1 MNNTANPEN
10 YMKTAIKLARKARGR
25 TSPNPMVG
33 ALVVKNGKIVGRGF
47 HPEAGKP
54 HAEVYALREAGDQAR
69 QATMY
74 VTLEPCNHQGRT
86 PPCTEAIIDAGI
98 SRVVI
103 GMEDP
108 NPRVAGKGIA
118 RLKKAGIETISGILE
133 DSCRR
138 LNEAYIKYI
147 TTGTPFVTL
156 KIAASM
162 DGRIATHTG
171 HSHWISNEKSR
182 RYVHQLRDENDA
194 ILIGIGT
201 LLQDNP
207 RLTTRLPQKKG
218 RNPYR
223 IIVDSRLRTPLHAN
237 IFGEDAREKL
247 ILATNCKKHAEL
259 KLYQDRVYH
268 LLQVPADEL
277 GQLDLKILMEKLAG
291 LEIMSVLIEGG
302 SEISG
307 SAVDAGIVDKICF
320 FYAPLLI
327 GGRGSTGM
335 MGGRG
340 IEFIPEA
347 WRIKDLKIKRFG
359 TDICVEGYLQSPPL
373 TPNE

>member
-1 MNNTANPEN
+1 MTTLPKDTN
-10 YMKTAIKLARKARGR
+10 YLKQALKLAAKARGR

-33 ALVVKNGKIVGRGF
+33 ALVVKNDKIVGKGF
-47 HPEAGKP
+47 HPAAGKP
-54 HAEVYALREAGDQAR
+54 HAEIYALREAGKQAR

-86 PPCTEAIIDAGI
+86 PPCTEAIIEAGI

-108 NPRVAGKGIA
+108 NPKVAGKGMA
-118 RLKKAGIETISGILE
+118 RLRKAGIETLTGSLE
-133 DSCRR
+133 NECRR

-147 TTGTPFVTL
+147 TTKTPFVTL

-162 DGRIATHTG
+162 DGRIATHAG

-182 RYVHQLRDENDA
+182 RYVHRLRDKTDA

-207 RLTTRLPQKKG
+207 KLTTRLPRKKG
-218 RNPYR
+218 HNPYR
-223 IIVDSRLRTPLHAN
+223 IIVDSWLRTPLYAN
-237 IFGEDAREKL
+237 IFGEDAKEKL
-247 ILATNCKKHAEL
+247 ILATSCKDHEEL
-259 KLYQDRVYH
+259 KLYRERALH
-268 LLQVPADEL
+268 ILQIPINEL
-277 GQLDLKILMEKLAG
+277 GQLDLKILMKKLAQ

-307 SAVDAGIVDKICF
+307 SSVDAGIVDKICF

-327 GGRGSTGM
+327 GGRGSIGM
-335 MGGRG
+335 MGGKG
-340 IEFIPEA
+340 IDFIPEA
-347 WRIKDLKIKRFG
+347 PKVKDLKIKHFG
-359 TDICVEGYLQSPPL
+359 TDICIEGYLQSPLSP
-373 TPNE
+373 PHE

>member
-1 MNNTANPEN
+1 
-10 YMKTAIKLARKARGR
+10 MKEALKLARKARGR

-33 ALVVKNGKIVGRGF
+33 ALVVKGDKIVGKGF
-47 HPEAGKP
+47 HPAAGKP
-54 HAEVYALREAGDQAR
+54 HAEIYALREAGEQAR

-74 VTLEPCNHQGRT
+74 LTLEPCNHHGRT
-86 PPCTEAIIDAGI
+86 PPCTEAIIAAGI
-98 SRVVI
+98 NKVFV

-108 NPRVAGKGIA
+108 NPKVAGKGIA
-118 RLKKAGIETISGILE
+118 RLREAGIDTVSGILE
-133 DSCRR
+133 DKCLQ

-147 TTGTPFVTL
+147 TTNTPFVTL

-171 HSHWISNEKSR
+171 HSHWITNEESR
-182 RYVHQLRDENDA
+182 RYVHQLRDETDA

-207 RLTTRLPQKKG
+207 KLTTRLPQKKG

-223 IIVDSRLRTPLHAN
+223 IIVDSRLRTPQYAN

-247 ILATNCKKHAEL
+247 ILATSCENHSEL
-259 KLYQDRVYH
+259 KVYRDRVYR
-268 LLQVPADEL
+268 LLQIPANDL
-277 GQLDLKILMEKLAG
+277 GQLDLNILMKKLAK
-291 LEIMSVLIEGG
+291 LEIMSLLIEGG

-307 SAVDAGIVDKICF
+307 SSIDAGIVDKICF
-320 FYAPLLI
+320 FFAPLLI

-340 IEFIPEA
+340 IDFIPEA
-347 WRIKDLKIKRFG
+347 KRVKNLKIKRFG
-359 TDICVEGYLQSPPL
+359 TDFCIEGYLQSPPL
-373 TPNE
+373 IPNE

>member
-1 MNNTANPEN
+1 
-10 YMKTAIKLARKARGR
+10 
-25 TSPNPMVG
+25 
-33 ALVVKNGKIVGRGF
+33 LVVKEDEIVGKGF
-47 HPEAGKP
+47 HPAAGKP
-54 HAEVYALREAGDQAR
+54 HAEIYALREAGDQAR

-86 PPCTEAIIDAGI
+86 PPCTEAIIAAGI

-108 NPRVAGKGIA
+108 NPKVAGQGIA
-118 RLKKAGIETISGILE
+118 RLLKSGIDTISGILE
-133 DSCRR
+133 DECHR

-147 TTGTPFVTL
+147 TSNTPFVTL

-162 DGRIATHTG
+162 DGRIATHAG
-171 HSHWISNEKSR
+171 HSHWITNEKSR
-182 RYVHQLRDENDA
+182 SYVHRLRDETDA

-207 RLTTRLPQKKG
+207 KLTTRLPQKKG

-223 IIVDSRLRTPLHAN
+223 IIVDSRLRTPLHAK
-237 IFGEDAREKL
+237 IFGKDAKEKL
-247 ILATNCKKHAEL
+247 ILATSCKNHDEL
-259 KLYQDRVYH
+259 KLYQDRVQR
-268 LLQVPADEL
+268 LLQIPANEL
-277 GQLDLKILMEKLAG
+277 GQLDLKILMNKLAR

-307 SAVDAGIVDKICF
+307 SSVDAGIVDKICF
-320 FYAPLLI
+320 FFAPLLI

-340 IEFIPEA
+340 IDFIPKA
-347 WRIKDLKIKRFG
+347 QKVKDLKIKRFG
-359 TDICVEGYLQSPPL
+359 TDICIEGYLQ
-373 TPNE
+373 TPSSLSHE

>member
-1 MNNTANPEN
+1 
-10 YMKTAIKLARKARGR
+10 MKTLSTDEKYLQQALKLAARGRGR

-33 ALVVKNGKIVGRGF
+33 ALVVKNDTIVGKGF
-47 HPEAGKP
+47 HPAAGKP
-54 HAEVYALREAGDQAR
+54 HAEVYALREAGEMAR

-86 PPCTEAIIDAGI
+86 PPCTEAIIAAGI
-98 SRVVI
+98 NRVVI

-108 NPRVAGKGIA
+108 NPKVAGSGIT
-118 RLKKAGIETISGILE
+118 RLRGAGIETVSGILE
-133 DSCRR
+133 DKCRR

-147 TTGTPFVTL
+147 TTRTPFVTL

-171 HSHWISNEKSR
+171 HSHWITSEQSR
-182 RYVHQLRDENDA
+182 RYVHRLRDETDA

-207 RLTTRLPQKKG
+207 RLTTRLPGKKG

-223 IIVDSRLRTPLHAN
+223 IIVDSHLRTPLHAD
-237 IFGEDAREKL
+237 IFGTDSREKL
-247 ILATNCKKHAEL
+247 ILATSCTKHDQL
-259 KLYQDRVYH
+259 KLYRDRTYRI
-268 LLQVPADEL
+268 LQIPADDL
-277 GQLDLKILMEKLAG
+277 GQLDLKFLMKELAE
-291 LEIMSVLIEGG
+291 LEIMSLIIEGG
-302 SEISG
+302 SEING

-327 GGRGSTGM
+327 GGRGSIGM
-335 MGGRG
+335 IGGRG
-340 IEFIPEA
+340 IDFIPDA
-347 WRIKDLKIKRFG
+347 QRIKEVKIRRFG
-359 TDICVEGYLQSPPL
+359 PDLCVEGYLQPAAPL
-373 TPNE
+373 PHD

>member
-1 MNNTANPEN
+1 
-10 YMKTAIKLARKARGR
+10 MKTLSTDEKYLQQALKLAAKGRGR

-33 ALVVKNGKIVGRGF
+33 ALVVKNGTIVGKGF
-47 HPEAGKP
+47 HPAAGKP
-54 HAEVYALREAGDQAR
+54 HAEVYALREAGEMAR

-86 PPCTEAIIDAGI
+86 PPCTEAIIAAGI
-98 SRVVI
+98 SRVVV

-108 NPRVAGKGIA
+108 NPKVAGNGMT
-118 RLKKAGIETISGILE
+118 RLRAAGIEIISGILE
-133 DSCRR
+133 DKCRR

-147 TTGTPFVTL
+147 TTNTPFVTL

-171 HSHWISNEKSR
+171 HSHWITGEQSR
-182 RYVHQLRDENDA
+182 RYVHRLRDETDA

-207 RLTTRLPQKKG
+207 RLTTRLPGKKG
-218 RNPYR
+218 LNPYR
-223 IIVDSRLRTPLHAN
+223 IIVDSRLRTPLHAD
-237 IFGEDAREKL
+237 IFGTDAREKL
-247 ILATNCKKHAEL
+247 ILVTSFAKRDEL
-259 KLYQDRVYH
+259 ELYRERTCH
-268 LLQVPADEL
+268 ILQIPADDL
-277 GQLDLKILMEKLAG
+277 GQLDLKFLMKELAE
-291 LEIMSVLIEGG
+291 LEIMSLIIEGG
-302 SEISG
+302 AEING

-327 GGRGSTGM
+327 GGRGSIGM

-340 IEFIPEA
+340 IDFIPDA
-347 WRIKDLKIKRFG
+347 QRIKEVKIRRFG
-359 TDICVEGYLQSPPL
+359 PDICVEGYLQPAAPL
-373 TPNE
+373 PHD

>member
-1 MNNTANPEN
+1 MKHLSADEN
-10 YMKTAIKLARKARGR
+10 YLKLALKLARKGRGR

-33 ALVVKNGKIVGRGF
+33 ALVVKEDKIVGKGF
-47 HPEAGKP
+47 HPAAGKP
-54 HAEVYALREAGDQAR
+54 HAEIFALREAGEQAR

-74 VTLEPCNHQGRT
+74 VTLEPCNHHGRT
-86 PPCTEAIIDAGI
+86 PPCTEAIIAAGI

-108 NPRVAGKGIA
+108 NPKVAGKGIA
-118 RLKKAGIETISGILE
+118 RLLESGIDTISGILE
-133 DSCRR
+133 DECHR

-147 TTGTPFVTL
+147 SSNTPFVTL

-162 DGRIATHTG
+162 DGRIATHAG
-171 HSHWISNEKSR
+171 HSHWITNEKSR
-182 RYVHQLRDENDA
+182 RYVHRLRDETDA

-207 RLTTRLPQKKG
+207 KLTTRLPQKKG

-237 IFGEDAREKL
+237 IFGADAREKL
-247 ILATNCKKHAEL
+247 ILATSCKKHDEL
-259 KLYQDRVYH
+259 KLYQDRVH
-268 LLQVPADEL
+268 RLLQIPANDL
-277 GQLDLKILMEKLAG
+277 GQLDLKILMNELGK

-307 SAVDAGIVDKICF
+307 SSVDAGIVDKICF
-320 FYAPLLI
+320 FFAPLLI

-340 IEFIPEA
+340 IDFIPEA
-347 WRIKDLKIKRFG
+347 QRINDLKIKRFG
-359 TDICVEGYLQSPPL
+359 TDICVEGYLQSPLLP
-373 TPNE
+373 PNE

>member
-1 MNNTANPEN
+1 MNMLSADER
-10 YMKTAIKLARKARGR
+10 YLQQALKLARKARGR

-33 ALVVKNGKIVGRGF
+33 ALVVKEDEIVGKGF
-47 HPEAGKP
+47 HPAAGKP
-54 HAEVYALREAGDQAR
+54 HAEIYALREAGDQAR

-86 PPCTEAIIDAGI
+86 PPCTEAIITAGI

-108 NPRVAGKGIA
+108 NPKVAGKGIA
-118 RLKKAGIETISGILE
+118 RLQESGIDTISGILE
-133 DSCRR
+133 DECHR

-147 TTGTPFVTL
+147 SSNTPFVTL

-162 DGRIATHTG
+162 DGRIATHAG
-171 HSHWISNEKSR
+171 HSHWITNEKSR
-182 RYVHQLRDENDA
+182 RYVHRLRDETDA

-207 RLTTRLPQKKG
+207 KLTTRLPQKKG

-223 IIVDSRLRTPLHAN
+223 IIVDSRLRTPLHAK
-237 IFGEDAREKL
+237 IFGEDAKEKL
-247 ILATNCKKHAEL
+247 ILATSCKKHNEL
-259 KLYQDRVYH
+259 KLYQDRVHH
-268 LLQVPADEL
+268 LLQIPANEL
-277 GQLDLKILMEKLAG
+277 GQLDLKTLMNELAR

-307 SAVDAGIVDKICF
+307 SSVDAGIVDKICF
-320 FYAPLLI
+320 FFAPLLI

-335 MGGRG
+335 MGGQG
-340 IEFIPEA
+340 INFIPEA
-347 WRIKDLKIKRFG
+347 QRVKDLKIKRFG
-359 TDICVEGYLQSPPL
+359 TDICIEGYLQAPSSL
-373 TPNE
+373 SHE

>member
-1 MNNTANPEN
+1 MNKTAKPES
-10 YMKTAIKLARKARGR
+10 YMKKALKLAGKARGR

-33 ALVVKNGKIVGRGF
+33 ALVIKDDEIVGKGF

-54 HAEVYALREAGDQAR
+54 HAEIYALQEAGEQAR

-74 VTLEPCNHQGRT
+74 VTLEPCNHHGRT
-86 PPCTEAIIDAGI
+86 PPCTEAIIEAGI
-98 SRVVI
+98 SRIFV

-108 NPRVAGKGIA
+108 NPKVAGKGIA
-118 RLKKAGIETISGILE
+118 RLRDAGLDVIVGILE
-133 DSCRR
+133 EYCRQ

-147 TTGTPFVTL
+147 TTNTPFVTL

-162 DGRIATHTG
+162 DGRIATHAG
-171 HSHWISNEKSR
+171 HSHWITNEKSR
-182 RYVHQLRDENDA
+182 CYVHRLRDENDA

-207 RLTTRLPQKKG
+207 KLTTRLPRKKG

-237 IFGEDAREKL
+237 IFGEDAKEKL
-247 ILATNCKKHAEL
+247 ILVTGCKDHNEI
-259 KLYQDRVYH
+259 KLYRERTFRI
-268 LLQVPADEL
+268 LQIPTDEL
-277 GQLDLKILMEKLAG
+277 GQLDLQILMEKLAK

-307 SAVDAGIVDKICF
+307 SSVDAGIIDKICF

-327 GGRGSTGM
+327 GGRGATGM
-335 MGGRG
+335 MGGQG
-340 IEFIPEA
+340 INFIPEA
-347 WRIKDLKIKRFG
+347 QRVKNLKIKYFG